1 MNNSISLRKR
11 LGLELFRQKEQ
22 LIRQKHELHTLFWEC
37 TLRCNLACR
46 HCGSDCKAISRQP
59 DMPKE
64 DFLKAL
70 DNITPQVDPHRVFI
84 IFTGGEPL
92 MRKDLEECGRACYR
106 REYPWGLVTNG
117 LLLSRQRLDRLLQA
131 GLHLSLIHI

>member
-46 HCGSDCKAISRQP
+46 H
-59 DMPKE
+59 
-64 DFLKAL
+64 
-70 DNITPQVDPHRVFI
+70 
-84 IFTGGEPL
+84 
-92 MRKDLEECGRACYR
+92 
-106 REYPWGLVTNG
+106 
-117 LLLSRQRLDRLLQA
+117 
-131 GLHLSLIHI
+131 